1 VSYVGCEPVR
11 VWNRLEVRPRQV
23 ELDQVLQAR
32 LHDPL
37 WLLTRQWQFGE
48 FHAEDSGSPV
58 LATIARN
65 AHPLDRVR
73 LGSAPPQPYSAAE
86 APIEPL
92 VEALL
97 AARAPASRAQAGTH
111 LLTLLGE
118 RLSSAGVARQAA
130 DDLVAAFRAALKRLY
145 PLTRL
150 DLDPAREDHALSVA
164 RRRSSA
170 RSDRVLLAL
179 SRGNAIDGVAFAQ
192 ALPDG
197 RPLTWNDVPGELAVA
212 VPAEHATTVLG
223 VLAEFRDSVAA
234 QQVTPEGRGSGGP
247 TAGAW
252 DFDTLEYVHGC
263 RVARGSGGVDLL
275 GAPSSSGRV
284 DWYSYDVAPGPAT
297 APASGATPWDF
308 TIAIP
313 TPAAFAGMPSPRWWQ
328 FEDGA
333 VSLSGMQADAG
344 DLAKL
349 LVQNFALVYG
359 NNWLLVP
366 HEQPVGT
373 LCEVGGIVVDDVF
386 GVRTLVTAATGA
398 AGGDWDRWDL
408 FSLSPR
414 NAGAAAHP
422 ALGQHLFLP
431 PALPGLV
438 EGPVLEE
445 VSFVRDEMSNMVWA
459 VETRVPDGLHGS
471 RDGANAARS
480 FTATLAVLEQALHLD
495 RADGAGGAGGVGGGE
510 GAGLTYVLGT
520 GVPGNWIPFLPV
532 HRPSST
538 HAIRLQRAS
547 MPQFFPVGA
556 PRVRPVTSILREGMT
571 DPGSRA
577 GRYPDVLDGGD
588 AAPSPAFVNEEEVP
602 RSGVVV
608 RGRMQRG
615 RWIGGT
621 TVSWYGRQVTS
632 GRGEGSS
639 GLLFDV
645 VSEPGQ
651 G

>member
-1 VSYVGCEPVR
+1 MSYVGCEPVR

-58 LATIARN
+58 LATIARR
-65 AHPLDRVR
+65 AHPVDRVR

-92 VEALL
+92 VETLP

-212 VPAEHATTVLG
+212 VPAEHATTVVG

-234 QQVTPEGRGSGGP
+234 QQVTPEGRGTGGP

-398 AGGDWDRWDL
+398 AGGDWDCWDL
-408 FSLSPR
+408 FELVPAQCGRGGAPGAGPAPLPAASAAGTGRRAGAGGGQLRPGRDVEHGLGGRDPR
-414 NAGAAAHP
+414 TGRAARVAGRRKCGPLVHGHPRRPGAGAA
-422 ALGQHLFLP
+422 
-431 PALPGLV
+431 PG
-438 EGPVLEE
+438 P
-445 VSFVRDEMSNMVWA
+445 SR
-459 VETRVPDGLHGS
+459 RCRGS
-471 RDGANAARS
+471 RRGERGGPDVRARDRRARQLDPVPAGAPAFVHAR
-480 FTATLAVLEQALHLD
+480 D
-495 RADGAGGAGGVGGGE
+495 PADSG
-510 GAGLTYVLGT
+510 
-520 GVPGNWIPFLPV
+520 PRCRSSS
-532 HRPSST
+532 RP
-538 HAIRLQRAS
+538 
-547 MPQFFPVGA
+547 GA
-556 PRVRPVTSILREGMT
+556 PRVRPVTSILREGMA
-571 DPGSRA
+571 DQGSRA

-588 AAPSPAFVNEEEVP
+588 AAPSP
-602 RSGVVV
+602 GVVT
-608 RGRMQRG
+608 RRR
-615 RWIGGT
+615 
-621 TVSWYGRQVTS
+621 YPAP
-632 GRGEGSS
+632 GSS
-639 GLLFDV
+639 SGDACSV
-645 VSEPGQ
+645 AGGSAGRR
-651 G
+651 